1 MDVKVNGKWCEFPDG
16 TTVADILDAMG
27 GPRQGVAVALNGT
40 VVRRGSWDSVVVPRG
55 ASVDILTAVQG
66 G

>member
-1 MDVKVNGKWCEFPDG
+1 MDVKVNGKWCEFFDG
-16 TTVADILDAMG
+16 ATVADIVDAMG

-40 VVRRGSWDSVVVPRG
+40 VVRRGTWDVVEVPGG
-55 ASVDILTAVQG
+55 ASVDVLTAVQG

>member
-16 TTVADILDAMG
+16 TTVAGILDAMG

-40 VVRRGSWDSVVVPRG
+40 VVRRGSWDSVAVPRG